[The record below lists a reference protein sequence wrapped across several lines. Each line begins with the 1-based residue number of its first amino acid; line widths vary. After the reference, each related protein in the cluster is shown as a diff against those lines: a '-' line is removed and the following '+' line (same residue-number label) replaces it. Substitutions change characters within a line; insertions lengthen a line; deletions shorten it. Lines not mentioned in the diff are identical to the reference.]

1 MRYHCILPMAVMA
14 AALSACSLTPSLVKP
29 ALPVPNAYDAGATA
43 GQGNAADLGWR
54 QMLLD
59 PRLQRLVEIALLNNR
74 DLRVAALNVDAVRAQ
89 YQIQDGARYPA
100 IGAVA
105 GGTRQRTQGAAG
117 GAAAVQNQFTAGVAM
132 SAFEIDLFGRLRSL
146 SEAAFA
152 RYLATEQ
159 GRRAAQLALT
169 AAVADACL
177 EERLAIEQL
186 QLTQATLQD
195 WRQALALTQRLHAAQ
210 QRSSLDLAQAE
221 GQAATAEADL
231 QARERARQLARNN
244 LELLLG
250 GPVPGDLPAGRA
262 LDAQPV
268 LTQLPP
274 GVPSDLLVRRP
285 DILQAEHTLVAA
297 NADIGAARAAF
308 FPRLSLTAQLGFAS
322 PAVGELFRGN
332 ARSWSFAPQITQP
345 LFQGGQLRAEL
356 QLSRIRT
363 EVAVLQYEQ
372 AIQSAFRE
380 VRDGLAGS
388 QTYALQIAA
397 QQRVAA
403 SAEQRRQL
411 SQLRY
416 AAGQDSR
423 LELLD
428 AQRQLYA
435 AQQTLLDLRRDQFKS
450 ALALYKALGGGLEE

>member
-1 MRYHCILPMAVMA
+1 MRRHFILPMAVMA
-14 AALSACSLTPSLVKP
+14 AALSACSLTPTLVKP
-29 ALPVPNAYDAGATA
+29 ALPVPSAYDAGAA
-43 GQGNAADLGWR
+43 AQGNAADLGWR
-54 QMLLD
+54 QMLVD
-59 PRLQRLVEIALLNNR
+59 PRLQRLVELALLNNR

-89 YQIQDGARYPA
+89 YQIQDSARYPA

-105 GGTRQRTQGAAG
+105 GGTRQRAQNAAG
-117 GAAAVQNQFTAGVAM
+117 GAAVQQQFTAGVTM

-146 SEAAFA
+146 SDAAFA

-159 GRRAAQLALT
+159 GRRAAQLSLT
-169 AAVADACL
+169 AAVADAYL
-177 EERLAIEQL
+177 EERLASAQL
-186 QLTQATLQD
+186 HLTQATLQD
-195 WRQALALTQRLHAAQ
+195 WRQALAITERLHAAQ
-210 QRSSLDLAQAE
+210 QRSGLDLAQAA

-231 QARERARQLARNN
+231 QARERARLLARNN

-250 GPVPGDLPAGRA
+250 GPLPGDLPAGRA

-268 LTQLPP
+268 LTQLPA
-274 GVPSDLLVRRP
+274 GLPSDLLVRRP
-285 DILQAEHTLVAA
+285 DILQAEQTLVAA

-322 PAVGELFRGN
+322 PAIGDLFRGS
-332 ARSWSFAPQITQP
+332 ARNWSFAPQITQP

-356 QLSRIRT
+356 RLSQIRT

-372 AIQSAFRE
+372 AIQNAFRE

-388 QTYALQIAA
+388 QTYAQQIAA

-416 AAGQDSR
+416 GAGQDSR

-428 AQRQLYA
+428 AQRQSYA
-435 AQQTLLDLRRDQFKS
+435 SQQTLLDLRRDQFKS
-450 ALALYKALGGGLEE
+450 AVALYKALGGGLEE

>member
-1 MRYHCILPMAVMA
+1 MRCRFILPMAVMA
-14 AALSACSLTPSLVKP
+14 AFLSACSLTPPLARP
-29 ALPVPNAYDAGATA
+29 ALPVPATYDAGAVT

-59 PRLQRLVEIALLNNR
+59 ARLQRLVELALLNNR

-89 YQIQDGARYPA
+89 YQIQDSARFPA
-100 IGAVA
+100 IGASA
-105 GGTRQRTQGAAG
+105 GGVRQRMTAAT
-117 GAAAVQNQFTAGVAM
+117 QNQFTAGVAM

-146 SEAAFA
+146 SDAAFA

-159 GRRAAQLALT
+159 GRRAAQLALI
-169 AAVADACL
+169 AAVADAYL
-177 EERLAIEQL
+177 EERLATEQL
-186 QLTQATLQD
+186 ELTQATLRD
-195 WRQALALTQRLHAAQ
+195 WRQALSITQRLHAARQ
-210 QRSSLDLAQAE
+210 GSGLDLAQAE

-250 GPVPGDLPAGRA
+250 GPLPGDLPAGRA

-268 LTQLPP
+268 LTQLPA
-274 GVPSDLLVRRP
+274 GVPSDLLARRP
-285 DILQAEHTLVAA
+285 DILQAEQALVAA

-308 FPRLSLTAQLGFAS
+308 FPRLSLTAQLGLAS
-322 PAVGELFRGN
+322 PEVGELFRGS

-356 QLSRIRT
+356 RLSQIRS
-363 EVAVLQYEQ
+363 EVAVVQYEQ
-372 AIQSAFRE
+372 AIQGAFRE

-403 SAEQRRQL
+403 SAEQRRIL

-416 AAGQDSR
+416 GAGQDSR

-428 AQRQLYA
+428 AQRQSYA
-435 AQQTLLDLRRDQFKS
+435 SQQTLLDLRRDQFKS
-450 ALALYKALGGGLEE
+450 AVALYKALGGGLEE

>member
-1 MRYHCILPMAVMA
+1 MRCRFILPMAVMA
-14 AALSACSLTPSLVKP
+14 AALSACSLTPPLARP
-29 ALPVPNAYDAGATA
+29 ALPVPDTYEGGAVT

-59 PRLQRLVEIALLNNR
+59 ARLQRLVELALLNNR

-89 YQIQDGARYPA
+89 YRIQDAARYPA
-100 IGAVA
+100 LGAVA
-105 GGTRQRTQGAAG
+105 GGVRQRVQDAAG

-146 SEAAFA
+146 SDAAFA

-159 GRRAAQLALT
+159 GRRSAQLALI
-169 AAVADACL
+169 AAVADAYL
-177 EERLAIEQL
+177 EERLATEQL
-186 QLTQATLQD
+186 ELTQATLRD
-195 WRQALALTQRLHAAQ
+195 WRQALSITQRLHAAQ
-210 QRSSLDLAQAE
+210 QGSGLDLAQAE

-231 QARERARQLARNN
+231 QARERAFQLARNN

-250 GPVPGDLPAGRA
+250 GPLPGDLPAGRA

-268 LTQLPP
+268 LTQLPA
-274 GVPSDLLVRRP
+274 GVPSDLLARRP
-285 DILQAEHTLVAA
+285 DILQAEQALVAA

-322 PAVGELFRGN
+322 PEVSELFRGS

-356 QLSRIRT
+356 RLSQIRS
-363 EVAVLQYEQ
+363 EVAVVQYEQ
-372 AIQSAFRE
+372 AIQGAFRE

-388 QTYALQIAA
+388 QTYAQQIAA

-403 SAEQRRQL
+403 SAEQRRIL

-416 AAGQDSR
+416 GAGQDSR

-428 AQRQLYA
+428 AQRQSYA
-435 AQQTLLDLRRDQFKS
+435 SQQTLLDLRRDQFKS
-450 ALALYKALGGGLEE
+450 AVALYKALGGGLEE

>member
-1 MRYHCILPMAVMA
+1 MRCHFILPVALMA
-14 AALSACSLTPSLVKP
+14 AALSACSLTPTLVKP
-29 ALPVPNAYDAGATA
+29 ALPVPAVYDAGETA

-59 PRLQRLVEIALLNNR
+59 PRLQRLVELALHNNR

-105 GGTRQRTQGAAG
+105 GGTRQRTQGATG
-117 GAAAVQNQFTAGVAM
+117 GVAAVQNQFTAGVAM

-146 SEAAFA
+146 SDAAFA

-159 GRRAAQLALT
+159 GRRAVQLALT
-169 AAVADACL
+169 AAVADAYL

-195 WRQALALTQRLHAAQ
+195 WRQALSITRRLHAAQ
-210 QRSSLDLAQAE
+210 QGSGLDVAQAE

-268 LTQLPP
+268 LTQLPA
-274 GVPSDLLVRRP
+274 GLPSDLLARRP
-285 DILQAEHTLVAA
+285 DILQAEQALVAA
-297 NADIGAARAAF
+297 NAEIGAARAAF

-322 PAVGELFRGN
+322 PAMGDLFRGS

-356 QLSRIRT
+356 RLSQIRT

-372 AIQSAFRE
+372 AIQGAFRE
-380 VRDGLAGS
+380 VRDGLTGS
-388 QTYALQIAA
+388 QTYAQQIAA

-416 AAGQDSR
+416 GAGQDSR

-435 AQQTLLDLRRDQFKS
+435 SQQTLLDLRRDQFKS
-450 ALALYKALGGGLEE
+450 AVALYKALGGGLEE

>member
-1 MRYHCILPMAVMA
+1 MRCRFILPMAVMA
-14 AALSACSLTPSLVKP
+14 AALSACSLTPVLVKP
-29 ALPVPNAYDAGATA
+29 ALPVPATYDVGAVA

-59 PRLQRLVEIALLNNR
+59 ARLQRLVELALLNNR

-89 YQIQDGARYPA
+89 YQIQDSARFPA
-100 IGAVA
+100 IGASASGV
-105 GGTRQRTQGAAG
+105 RQRMTAAT
-117 GAAAVQNQFTAGVAM
+117 QNQFTAGVAM

-146 SEAAFA
+146 SDAAFA

-159 GRRAAQLALT
+159 GRRTAQLALI
-169 AAVADACL
+169 AAVADAYL
-177 EERLAIEQL
+177 EERLATEQL
-186 QLTQATLQD
+186 ELTQATLRD
-195 WRQALALTQRLHAAQ
+195 WRQALSITQRLHAAQ
-210 QRSSLDLAQAE
+210 QGSGLDLAQAE

-250 GPVPGDLPAGRA
+250 GPLPGDLPAGRA

-268 LTQLPP
+268 LTQLPA
-274 GVPSDLLVRRP
+274 GVPSDLLARRP
-285 DILQAEHTLVAA
+285 DILQAEQALVAA

-322 PAVGELFRGN
+322 PEVGDLFRGS
-332 ARSWSFAPQITQP
+332 ARSWSFAPQVTQP

-356 QLSRIRT
+356 RLSQIRS
-363 EVAVLQYEQ
+363 EVAVVQYEQ
-372 AIQSAFRE
+372 AIQGAFRE

-403 SAEQRRQL
+403 SAEQRRIL

-416 AAGQDSR
+416 GAGQDSR

-428 AQRQLYA
+428 AQRQSYA
-435 AQQTLLDLRRDQFKS
+435 SQQTLLDLRRDQFKS
-450 ALALYKALGGGLEE
+450 AVALYKALGGGLEE

>member
-1 MRYHCILPMAVMA
+1 MRCRFILPMAVMA
-14 AALSACSLTPSLVKP
+14 AALSACSLTPVLVKP
-29 ALPVPNAYDAGATA
+29 ALPVPDTYDAGAVA

-59 PRLQRLVEIALLNNR
+59 ARLQRLVELALLNNR

-89 YQIQDGARYPA
+89 YQIQDSARFPA
-100 IGAVA
+100 IGASASGV
-105 GGTRQRTQGAAG
+105 RQRMTAAT
-117 GAAAVQNQFTAGVAM
+117 QNQFTAGVAM

-146 SEAAFA
+146 SDAAFA

-159 GRRAAQLALT
+159 GRRTAQLALI
-169 AAVADACL
+169 AAVADAYL
-177 EERLAIEQL
+177 EERLATEQL
-186 QLTQATLQD
+186 ELTQATLRD
-195 WRQALALTQRLHAAQ
+195 WRQALSITQRLHAARQ
-210 QRSSLDLAQAE
+210 GSGLDLAQAE

-250 GPVPGDLPAGRA
+250 GPLPGDLPAGRA

-268 LTQLPP
+268 LTQLPA
-274 GVPSDLLVRRP
+274 GVPSDLLARRP
-285 DILQAEHTLVAA
+285 DILQAEQALVAA

-322 PAVGELFRGN
+322 PEVGDLFRGS
-332 ARSWSFAPQITQP
+332 ARSWSFAPQVTQP

-356 QLSRIRT
+356 RLSQIRS
-363 EVAVLQYEQ
+363 EVAVVQYEQ
-372 AIQSAFRE
+372 AIQGAFRE

-388 QTYALQIAA
+388 QTYAQQIAA

-403 SAEQRRQL
+403 SAERRRIL

-416 AAGQDSR
+416 GAGQDSR

-428 AQRQLYA
+428 AQRQSYA
-435 AQQTLLDLRRDQFKS
+435 SQQTLLDLRRDQFKS
-450 ALALYKALGGGLEE
+450 AVALYKALGGGLEE